1 MAPINW
7 FPGHMSKTL
16 KQMQAD
22 SKVCDCFVY
31 VVDARCPT
39 SCINPEFVKVC
50 NNKPIIFVLNKVR
63 IIVHS
68 LISRLY
74 ALYLFYMRFHTFPL
88 KY

>member
-1 MAPINW
+1 MNINW

-22 SKVCDCFVY
+22 SKVCDCFMY

-50 NNKPIIFVLNKVR
+50 KNKPIIFVLNKADLVEK
-63 IIVHS
+63 VED
-68 LISRLY
+68 
-74 ALYLFYMRFHTFPL
+74 
-88 KY
+88 K